1 MNSFTF
7 LLLFYLFLDKPFP
20 DFASPRW
27 RSNIQI
33 RAENRSAAGRP
44 GDDDRGL
51 KSKNF
56 KKRYTEGSNE
66 DVKSGSVIVRQKG
79 GMWSSEGG
87 WVFANSGS
95 NPPPKKKFQLSFRK
109 TFFTNS
115 NCFPHPS
122 RRGWAE
128 WGQTEEV
135 SSQCFSFCSAVFN
148 SELGRVVKMLRVV
161 IFSKKKM

>member
-7 LLLFYLFLDKPFP
+7 LLLFYLFLDKLFP
-20 DFASPRW
+20 DVASPRW

-95 NPPPKKKFQLSFRK
+95 NPPPEKKISIK
-109 TFFTNS
+109 
-115 NCFPHPS
+115 
-122 RRGWAE
+122 
-128 WGQTEEV
+128 
-135 SSQCFSFCSAVFN
+135 
-148 SELGRVVKMLRVV
+148 
-161 IFSKKKM
+161 FSKKPFSPTQTVFLTLPEEAEQSEVRQRKSVLSASRFVLQYLILNWDEWWKCYE